1 MSTTTK
7 KKVKKTENVE
17 IKKSEENTEDVD
29 EFQLD
34 TSKKKKVE
42 TAETKILK
50 DITKNAVKTYLK

>member
-1 MSTTTK
+1 MSTTK

-17 IKKSEENTEDVD
+17 IKKSDENTEDVD